1 MKTST
6 SKPPQISQQEL
17 AKLNAENAELQLIL
31 SAGVPKE
38 LVKIEDVQ
46 IGDLGSIHSIQ
57 VGPERIVK
65 KEGNNVLVM
74 LHGYGAPASS
84 YFRLVPYLIKEFH
97 VVLFDLPGMNF
108 SSRTKDLQF
117 NSLETCLEFCLVRI
131 AAAIDALGI
140 EHFNLAGHSI
150 GGFLSGHLFKSLHER
165 IIRVI
170 FLSPAG
176 VNPPA
181 DDQLNAVLKK
191 NAGKNILK
199 RMFMS
204 NFLNFI
210 FVKKQPPFQYFKIG
224 PLKRFLIHFYVS
236 NKRFQFSNAEKQYFK
251 AMSNYFIGLPPC
263 GEYMVCYLMHFGPKS
278 FAPIMDVLT
287 SFADRQH
294 DMIMIYGETDVLDH
308 HLTIE
313 RLKEVKAEVQ
323 VTYLP
328 KADHQL
334 IFQNLETLSQMMID
348 HLKKGPKDKKIHEPV
363 TDEHVPLDESS
374 VDDKKSPE
382 KQIDERVYE
391 IIEEESVLSVS
402 KPATPNVEKTAP
414 LTPEEQQLQT
424 QALDEASRLT
434 GELIL

>member
-1 MKTST
+1 MKLST
-6 SKPPQISQQEL
+6 PKPPQLSPQEL
-17 AKLNAENAELQLIL
+17 AKLNAENAELDLIL

-38 LVKIEDVQ
+38 LVKIEDVK
-46 IGDLGSIHSIQ
+46 IDENDTIHSIQ
-57 VGPERIVK
+57 IGPERVVQ

-74 LHGYGAPASS
+74 LHGYGAPATS
-84 YFRLVPYLIKEFH
+84 YFRLVPYLIKDFH

-108 SSRTKDLQF
+108 SSRTKDRPF
-117 NSLETCLEFCLVRI
+117 DSLETCLQFCLVRI
-131 AAAIDALGI
+131 TAAIDALGI
-140 EHFNLAGHSI
+140 EHFSLVGHSI
-150 GGFLSGHLFKSLHER
+150 GGFLSGHLFKTLHER
-165 IIRVI
+165 ILRVV

-181 DDQLNAVLKK
+181 DDQLNVVLKK

-236 NKRFQFSNAEKQYFK
+236 NKRFQFSNAEKQNFK
-251 AMSNYFIGLPPC
+251 TMSNYFISLPPC

-278 FAPIMDVLT
+278 FAPIIDVLK
-287 SFADRQH
+287 SFEDRQH
-294 DMIMIYGETDVLDH
+294 DMIIIYGETDVLDH
-308 HLTIE
+308 HLTVE
-313 RLKEVKAEVQ
+313 RLKELKAEVQ
-323 VTYLP
+323 VAYLP

-334 IFQNLETLSQMMID
+334 IFQNLETLSQMMRD
-348 HLKKGPKDKKIHEPV
+348 HLKKGPKDMKIAEPV
-363 TDEHVPLDESS
+363 PEIHVPSEESS
-374 VDDKKSPE
+374 ADERKLPE
-382 KQIDERVYE
+382 KQINERVYE

-402 KPATPNVEKTAP
+402 KPSTPFGEEIVP
-414 LTPEEQQLQT
+414 LTPEEQQLQS